1 MKSII
6 VLQHTNRCL
15 AQLRQNKI
23 FVEVRIQSQAQD
35 LHFLAICTCLVHI
48 KLNIYQFLGCVVQGF
63 VLGLNDLY
71 RIFKIF
77 QDTLDS
83 ISEKHLSQ
91 FGRLYFHQGSEL
103 KYRILSYL
111 LGLDEQQHYNDKHC
125 NKYNNDIKI
134 MFYDNVFINEESIKM
149 NKN

>member
-1 MKSII
+1 MYTF
-6 VLQHTNRCL
+6 Q
-15 AQLRQNKI
+15 
-23 FVEVRIQSQAQD
+23 
-35 LHFLAICTCLVHI
+35 FLPLLGPNQT
-48 KLNIYQFLGCVVQGF
+48 KFNIYQYLGWVVQGL
-63 VLGLNDLY
+63 VLGLDNLY
-71 RIFKIF
+71 RILKIF

-125 NKYNNDIKI
+125 NKYNNDII
-134 MFYDNVFINEESIKM
+134 MFYASQ
-149 NKN
+149 